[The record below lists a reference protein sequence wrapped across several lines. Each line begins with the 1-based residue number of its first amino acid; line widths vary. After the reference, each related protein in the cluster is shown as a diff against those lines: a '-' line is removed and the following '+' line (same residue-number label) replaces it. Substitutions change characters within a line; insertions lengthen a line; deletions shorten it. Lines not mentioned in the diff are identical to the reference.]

1 MGKKKSKQ
9 IFERSIGKKA
19 IAWVLVFSIF
29 FQTLTVSAQEV
40 FEESP
45 NPILEETE
53 TEVEENTGQPEQIP
67 EEQQNVTDLYENGV
81 IKIYHSRQLEAIG
94 TGAPVRIYDMQEE
107 QFGTGEEVLS
117 EGQVLTYAPDARYML
132 MNEIS
137 LSSENIW
144 TLPEGFTGTF
154 TETPK
159 EDVILYE
166 KESDTVYVYNNYQLR
181 LIASEN
187 SAEEPIMSNDMMPEK
202 VGMGQLLYKD
212 GTPAGESPEEA
223 QEYLTYSKEHHY
235 VLSPSFTEQ
244 MPELLAE
251 KYVQTST
258 DEQQKGGRDY
268 IGQGYTKINDE
279 KYILIGNEQQ
289 LRAIGSDK
297 NVTPMLFLR
306 TEAKLLGIPLG
317 HKIVPYY
324 PGDADFNVTSIL
336 DTGISYRDIK
346 AGTEHFQYTQQAD
359 EAKKKELMNIDWGSD
374 TLLGEIVGI
383 VGGLLSGLL
392 GELLGSKELVGLKID
407 ENHEPGIGADDG
419 TWGTTLEYTPFDYLK
434 DEYKDLKYSSDANYI
449 IFRDIDLSQG
459 EYSNGEDD
467 LWTPIHLSG
476 KMEGRLNMKETTEP
490 NSKPTIRNVKVEQ
503 SGLLNMETTSGI
515 GFFGTISNKL
525 DENTLGSAGTAVVK
539 NIRLEQVDVNNM
551 STEVD
556 PNVDS
561 LIEGVL
567 GLLGGLVGGLLEG
580 LGALLPII
588 GDLKLGQVIADLLTL
603 KQKSPDLFA
612 TGSFAGRIVGDVHIE
627 NCTVDQASVTS
638 AKGISGGFVGFTEGV
653 ETYEGLS
660 GILEKVVKV
669 LATLLN
675 IIPGVG
681 LGDLI
686 TVLLQN
692 DVPLGKL
699 IPTGYHNPVITGCS
713 VTLKTGTI
721 GNAAQDYNGGFV
733 GIQTGTKISNASV
746 SGLTSVQADRKSVV

>member
-53 TEVEENTGQPEQIP
+53 TGVEENTGQPEQIP

-374 TLLGEIVGI
+374 TL
-383 VGGLLSGLL
+383 
-392 GELLGSKELVGLKID
+392 
-407 ENHEPGIGADDG
+407 
-419 TWGTTLEYTPFDYLK
+419 
-434 DEYKDLKYSSDANYI
+434 
-449 IFRDIDLSQG
+449 
-459 EYSNGEDD
+459 
-467 LWTPIHLSG
+467 
-476 KMEGRLNMKETTEP
+476 
-490 NSKPTIRNVKVEQ
+490 
-503 SGLLNMETTSGI
+503 
-515 GFFGTISNKL
+515 
-525 DENTLGSAGTAVVK
+525 
-539 NIRLEQVDVNNM
+539 
-551 STEVD
+551 
-556 PNVDS
+556 
-561 LIEGVL
+561 
-567 GLLGGLVGGLLEG
+567 
-580 LGALLPII
+580 
-588 GDLKLGQVIADLLTL
+588 
-603 KQKSPDLFA
+603 
-612 TGSFAGRIVGDVHIE
+612 VGDI
-627 NCTVDQASVTS
+627 C
-638 AKGISGGFVGFTEGV
+638 
-653 ETYEGLS
+653 
-660 GILEKVVKV
+660 GIL
-669 LATLLN
+669 
-675 IIPGVG
+675 
-681 LGDLI
+681 
-686 TVLLQN
+686 
-692 DVPLGKL
+692 
-699 IPTGYHNPVITGCS
+699 
-713 VTLKTGTI
+713 
-721 GNAAQDYNGGFV
+721 
-733 GIQTGTKISNASV
+733 
-746 SGLTSVQADRKSVV
+746 

>member
-374 TLLGEIVGI
+374 TLLG
-383 VGGLLSGLL
+383 
-392 GELLGSKELVGLKID
+392 
-407 ENHEPGIGADDG
+407 
-419 TWGTTLEYTPFDYLK
+419 
-434 DEYKDLKYSSDANYI
+434 
-449 IFRDIDLSQG
+449 
-459 EYSNGEDD
+459 
-467 LWTPIHLSG
+467 
-476 KMEGRLNMKETTEP
+476 
-490 NSKPTIRNVKVEQ
+490 
-503 SGLLNMETTSGI
+503 
-515 GFFGTISNKL
+515 
-525 DENTLGSAGTAVVK
+525 
-539 NIRLEQVDVNNM
+539 
-551 STEVD
+551 
-556 PNVDS
+556 
-561 LIEGVL
+561 
-567 GLLGGLVGGLLEG
+567 
-580 LGALLPII
+580 
-588 GDLKLGQVIADLLTL
+588 
-603 KQKSPDLFA
+603 
-612 TGSFAGRIVGDVHIE
+612 
-627 NCTVDQASVTS
+627 
-638 AKGISGGFVGFTEGV
+638 
-653 ETYEGLS
+653 
-660 GILEKVVKV
+660 
-669 LATLLN
+669 
-675 IIPGVG
+675 
-681 LGDLI
+681 
-686 TVLLQN
+686 
-692 DVPLGKL
+692 
-699 IPTGYHNPVITGCS
+699 
-713 VTLKTGTI
+713 
-721 GNAAQDYNGGFV
+721 
-733 GIQTGTKISNASV
+733 
-746 SGLTSVQADRKSVV
+746 

>member
-324 PGDADFNVTSIL
+324 PGMQIL
-336 DTGISYRDIK
+336 
-346 AGTEHFQYTQQAD
+346 
-359 EAKKKELMNIDWGSD
+359 M
-374 TLLGEIVGI
+374 
-383 VGGLLSGLL
+383 
-392 GELLGSKELVGLKID
+392 
-407 ENHEPGIGADDG
+407 
-419 TWGTTLEYTPFDYLK
+419 
-434 DEYKDLKYSSDANYI
+434 
-449 IFRDIDLSQG
+449 
-459 EYSNGEDD
+459 
-467 LWTPIHLSG
+467 
-476 KMEGRLNMKETTEP
+476 
-490 NSKPTIRNVKVEQ
+490 
-503 SGLLNMETTSGI
+503 
-515 GFFGTISNKL
+515 
-525 DENTLGSAGTAVVK
+525 
-539 NIRLEQVDVNNM
+539 
-551 STEVD
+551 
-556 PNVDS
+556 
-561 LIEGVL
+561 
-567 GLLGGLVGGLLEG
+567 
-580 LGALLPII
+580 
-588 GDLKLGQVIADLLTL
+588 
-603 KQKSPDLFA
+603 
-612 TGSFAGRIVGDVHIE
+612 
-627 NCTVDQASVTS
+627 
-638 AKGISGGFVGFTEGV
+638 
-653 ETYEGLS
+653 
-660 GILEKVVKV
+660 
-669 LATLLN
+669 
-675 IIPGVG
+675 
-681 LGDLI
+681 
-686 TVLLQN
+686 
-692 DVPLGKL
+692 
-699 IPTGYHNPVITGCS
+699 
-713 VTLKTGTI
+713 
-721 GNAAQDYNGGFV
+721 
-733 GIQTGTKISNASV
+733 
-746 SGLTSVQADRKSVV
+746 

>member
-159 EDVILYE
+159 EDAILYE

-268 IGQGYTKINDE
+268 IGQGYTTINDE

-476 KMEGRLNMKETTEP
+476 KMEGRLNMQP
-490 NSKPTIRNVKVEQ
+490 GVVPTIRNVKVEQ
-503 SGLLNMETTSGI
+503 SGLLNMKTTSGI

-539 NIRLEQVDVNNM
+539 NIHLEQVDVNNM

-561 LIEGVL
+561 LVEGLL
-567 GLLGGLVGGLLEG
+567 GLLGEVLGVVGDLLDG
-580 LGALLPII
+580 ILSGLLPILN
-588 GDLKLGQVIADLLTL
+588 LKLGDVLRDLLTL

-638 AKGISGGFVGFTEGV
+638 AK
-653 ETYEGLS
+653 
-660 GILEKVVKV
+660 
-669 LATLLN
+669 
-675 IIPGVG
+675 
-681 LGDLI
+681 
-686 TVLLQN
+686 
-692 DVPLGKL
+692 
-699 IPTGYHNPVITGCS
+699 VI
-713 VTLKTGTI
+713 
-721 GNAAQDYNGGFV
+721 
-733 GIQTGTKISNASV
+733 
-746 SGLTSVQADRKSVV
+746 